1 MPSIIREILRI
12 PQPRTSQD
20 RPVDNGSRGS
30 DMYAHPCQQVDLAW
44 NGVVSPVTIKDWESD
59 KVIPTVESE
68 TQVLRAFEEAG
79 VEFLN
84 GSSPGVMRR
93 AVVVQ
98 PNQLETK
105 VTYRKNPRGSQ
116 AIVLSP

>member
-1 MPSIIREILRI
+1 MLSRVTHR
-12 PQPRTSQD
+12 PRTK
-20 RPVDNGSRGS
+20 SRWLYQAALAAGCLIGL
-30 DMYAHPCQQVDLAW
+30 AGLAW

-59 KVIPTVESE
+59 KVITTVESE

>member
-1 MPSIIREILRI
+1 
-12 PQPRTSQD
+12 
-20 RPVDNGSRGS
+20 
-30 DMYAHPCQQVDLAW
+30 MYAHPCQQVDLAS
-44 NGVVSPVTIKDWESD
+44 NCVVSPVTIKDWESD

-68 TQVLRAFEEAG
+68 NQVLRAVEEVG

-84 GSSPGVMRR
+84 SGSPGVMRR

-116 AIVLSP
+116 AIVLRP